1 MPACFQLHQ
10 DHQQHEWPRR
20 HEDTKKTAIT
30 QCRSV
35 STRGAKRRSHGRH
48 AAVHE
53 SLTPHARFVH
63 APRAAV
69 YWACY
74 AGPRVETDRR
84 PSTCAP
90 NRAFF
95 FVSSVKPG

>member
-35 STRGAKRRSHGRH
+35 STRGAKRRVLG
-48 AAVHE
+48 
-53 SLTPHARFVH
+53 LL
-63 APRAAV
+63 
-69 YWACY
+69 
-74 AGPRVETDRR
+74 RR
-84 PSTCAP
+84 PTRR
-90 NRAFF
+90 NRSASID
-95 FVSSVKPG
+95 VCPESSILLRVFG